1 MIATTAC
8 DLGRWAVAHLDST
21 SAVARAVT
29 GLMQGAM
36 PVPALDGHY
45 AFGRS
50 VTQVNGVR
58 VERHEG
64 VLAVTYLTHVP
75 SRGLAVVTFGNR
87 YLDPAENTAIVRHL
101 LGGAGGTAGQ
111 RFPTAPIVVAPE
123 SLVQHTG
130 RYMLTNIRSWESD
143 TLARQLATLEL
154 SAGALVARFT
164 WGQATLVPVGAAR
177 FAWKGLG
184 YTMLVEFPSAA
195 VGEAS
200 RMIVSYDDGAPSET
214 FERLPDWTPSREWLE
229 RLVGRYRSTHL
240 DYTWTLSLDAS
251 GALVLRAPTLADLR
265 LEPFRPGEFLL
276 RHEKYPGVPA
286 HYWIRFHEGAAGEV
300 GHLTVWSPRL
310 MNHRFELVRER

>member
-1 MIATTAC
+1 M
-8 DLGRWAVAHLDST
+8 
-21 SAVARAVT
+21 
-29 GLMQGAM
+29 
-36 PVPALDGHY
+36 
-45 AFGRS
+45 
-50 VTQVNGVR
+50 
-58 VERHEG
+58 
-64 VLAVTYLTHVP
+64 
-75 SRGLAVVTFGNR
+75 
-87 YLDPAENTAIVRHL
+87 
-101 LGGAGGTAGQ
+101 
-111 RFPTAPIVVAPE
+111 
-123 SLVQHTG
+123 QHTG

-214 FERLPDWTPSREWLE
+214 FERVPDWTPSREWLE

-240 DYTWTLSLDAS
+240 DHTWTLSLDAS

-265 LEPFRPGEFLL
+265 REPFRPGEFLL